1 MSFLEKWLEAV
12 DKKNSVVC
20 AGVDPAEFE
29 MGRKDEGLPEG
40 TDKRSWVLK
49 YVEAVSRDCSAIKL
63 NINYFKN
70 PDDMAIMKEAPGG
83 MTIMKEAMELA
94 RSLGMVSIDDS
105 KLDDIGATNDAGF
118 YHAAKKGADAVTVA
132 PFAGNLEEM
141 AKQKTARGV
150 GAIVMCLMSNPEYKH
165 EKLKL
170 VTVDPSAYSKE
181 DVIVSEEASSVH
193 QYIKLAHDAK
203 AFGIDGIVIGAPS
216 AKNHIQNSEIAKV
229 RDYVGSDMLVLLP
242 GVGNQGGEAGII
254 WGYFGIDSVIV
265 NVGRALMFPKGSN
278 SSSEDHIA
286 AAKYYKDML
295 NSLRAK

>member
-20 AGVDPAEFE
+20 AGVDPAELE

-40 TDKRSWVLK
+40 ADKRSWVLS
-49 YVEAVSRDCSAIKL
+49 YVKAVSPYCSAIKP
-63 NINYFKN
+63 NVNYFKN
-70 PDDMAIMKEAPGG
+70 PGDMV
-83 MTIMKEAMELA
+83 IMKEAMELA
-94 RSLGMVSIDDS
+94 HSLGMVSIDDS
-105 KLDDIGATNDAGF
+105 KLPDIGATNDAGF
-118 YHAAKKGADAVTVA
+118 YYAAKKAADAVTVA

-141 AKQKTARGV
+141 AKQKTARDV

-170 VTVDPSAYSKE
+170 VAVDPSTYNKE
-181 DVIVSEEASSVH
+181 DVTILQEASYVH

-203 AFGIDGIVIGAPS
+203 LFGIDGIVIGAPS
-216 AKNHIQNSEIAKV
+216 PKNHIQPSEIAKISN
-229 RDYVGSDMLVLLP
+229 YVGSDMLVLLP

-254 WGYFGIDSVIV
+254 WGYFGLDRVIV

-295 NSLRAK
+295 NSLRVK